1 MGELIKG
8 VSDLP
13 VSLLALVLG
22 YLLRERGQNRWAL
35 VFFLAGIGAAMGAFV
50 HAVPLEL
57 KVFRTVWL
65 MLYSLL
71 YGTVLLFRL
80 RVLNEPPKGY
90 LYILG
95 ALLWLVTVILL
106 LRGSGWD
113 IYVFALFAAVVLI
126 PVFFRIFAQPDA
138 SPYLKRMLIAA
149 APALAFQ
156 ALKAVIPYGVVL
168 GHVCLMVALIFAYCV
183 AAQESDTY

>member
-1 MGELIKG
+1 MGELLKG

-50 HAVPLEL
+50 HAVPLEPE
-57 KVFRTVWL
+57 VYRTVWF

-80 RVLNEPPKGY
+80 RVLNEPPKVS
-90 LYILG
+90 LYVLG
-95 ALLWLVTVILL
+95 ALLWLLTIILL

-126 PVFFRIFAQPDA
+126 PVFIRVFAQTDA
-138 SPYLKRMLIAA
+138 SPYLRRMLIAA
-149 APALAFQ
+149 ALALAFQ